1 MGLREKW
8 YGRDY
13 GAANGTG
20 YNGTSGTVVNTAT
33 NGAHLGDDERFQMV
47 FQISF

>member
-1 MGLREKW
+1 MVYEKTW

-13 GAANGTG
+13 GAPTGTG
-20 YNGTSGTVVNTAT
+20 YNGTGSTVVSRLT

-47 FQISF
+47 FQISY